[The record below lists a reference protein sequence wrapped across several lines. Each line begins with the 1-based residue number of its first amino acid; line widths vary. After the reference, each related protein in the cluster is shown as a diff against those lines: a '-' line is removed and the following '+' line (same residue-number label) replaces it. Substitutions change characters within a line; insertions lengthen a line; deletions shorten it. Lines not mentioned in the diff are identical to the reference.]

1 MRVSIDECVP
11 QQIRRRLPG
20 HDAWTVL
27 KMGWSGKKNGALIKL
42 MVAGGFVVLLTVDQS
57 LPYQQNLIT
66 AGIAVIVMISS
77 GNREAD
83 LVPLMPQV
91 LVVLDTIQPGDVV
104 EVDASGQRPANLP

>member
-1 MRVSIDECVP
+1 
-11 QQIRRRLPG
+11 
-20 HDAWTVL
+20 
-27 KMGWSGKKNGALIKL
+27 MGWSGKKNGALIKL

-57 LPYQQNLIT
+57 LPYQQNLI
-66 AGIAVIVMISS
+66 IAVIVMISS

-83 LVPLMPQV
+83 LVPLMSQV